1 MANLFKRAQTEQK
14 QTPLPKVEAQVTVD
28 GSIVTFTIDLD
39 KIAEVAVERE
49 GERDVNGKAVKYM
62 KNPAIMLQGTAKNV
76 QVCQVNPADGIEYML
91 ECDFT
96 LGQGGAGVY
105 APITRTKVIGTVET
119 GKGLVT
125 TADLLAAHQALAE
138 QA

>member
-1 MANLFKRAQTEQK
+1 
-14 QTPLPKVEAQVTVD
+14 
-28 GSIVTFTIDLD
+28 
-39 KIAEVAVERE
+39 
-49 GERDVNGKAVKYM
+49 
-62 KNPAIMLQGTAKNV
+62 MLQGTAKNV